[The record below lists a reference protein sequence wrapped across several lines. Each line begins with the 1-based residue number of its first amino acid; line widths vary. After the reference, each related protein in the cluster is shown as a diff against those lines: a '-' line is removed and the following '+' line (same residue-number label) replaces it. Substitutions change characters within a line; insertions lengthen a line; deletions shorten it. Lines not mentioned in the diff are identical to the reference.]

1 MKKIALFLIFI
12 SLTLFAFSQSK
23 KARKAHEAIQKN
35 EFTKAKDLISEIGLK
50 NEEIVLFNFLNYEYY
65 FNTGNQEFH
74 LDSAY
79 FYLIK
84 AKYTYIS
91 EPFLDKLKESYLKD
105 FSFDLSMTEIQFDS
119 IFLLAY
125 KNAQKSKNISEYNHF
140 IKYFNENKYTT
151 IAVKELDTLQ
161 FYLYESYNSM
171 DSLYKFKTRFINSKL
186 FSETD
191 ELIVSMKIKLC
202 KYKPSI
208 ECFES
213 IIKEFPKCR
222 RALVIQTEINII
234 QDSIASNDFTKCK
247 SQKSIECLVQIKR
260 KYPKA
265 SIIKEVN
272 DEIDNLNYSNYVSS
286 MRLDSI
292 ALFLT
297 NFVNSKKIVDAQQTF
312 TKIFE
317 DSIKIISA
325 LRENEYYLLNYQE
338 LKNSFFPLV
347 QLYYSFNNNNSQ
359 IKESIEDFVYMS
371 IKDDG
376 GIEGLTWFINE
387 FPNSSKI
394 NIAKAE
400 IKNQKSKNNL
410 AFEQE
415 IKSSEPYSGRVNYEF
430 GKFGLLNMTS
440 ASLKFGYFFDDVKS
454 FEGGLAAVKLFGKWG
469 FINLQGDVEIP
480 FLFDDVKSFNAPI
493 TGVCQE
499 GVWFLIDKT
508 GFRVSDNEYLKI
520 GDFGNGICNVMP
532 FSGGW
537 QYINE
542 IEEVVSTI
550 NYYNATNFI
559 NGIAAVSTKDGE
571 ILIIDKT
578 FRVLNDIS
586 DNLTDYIPDY
596 DLTGSSTKNIVTFE
610 YCDKIDKYLIN
621 AQVYYSAKT
630 NSTKVDAPAS
640 AIFFSS
646 NDMVFDDTGEFL
658 IDGRRIINYRSND
671 PKFKYAYNSKEI
683 KIILRLNGLDY
694 DLYRNYTNPID
705 IRTGFH
711 PKSPLQNLTHIVN
724 YYDNLGLRQP
734 GPDWYENG
742 SVWMYGIYDFKPLKS
757 PYLSTFSL
765 MNNSSNSNLLKSSNL
780 VAFNDES
787 IVVSD
792 AMGYNLILPSGELLN
807 QTGSF
812 QEISVMSNG
821 IAIVNSTAGLFLIN
835 SKGEKTSKLFG
846 TIDRISDNVFI
857 ASNKGEYK
865 YFIMDDKG
873 NELSA
878 YYDIIDRNSISNL
891 FIVKNKNGTDDGNQK
906 YKIGCIDPSGKEI
919 IPPIYDDLIHVPS
932 QFIFK
937 KCTDWRNC
945 SYRGSYY
952 IYNYSGQVIETISD
966 YNYSYSHTNLDG
978 SFFYKDTYKPN
989 TEGEIIKR
997 VVYNVP
1003 LDF

>member
-91 EPFLDKLKESYLKD
+91 EPLLDKLKESYLKD

-119 IFLLAY
+119 IFSLAY
-125 KNAQKSKNISEYNHF
+125 KNAQKNKNISEYNHF

-347 QLYYSFNNNNSQ
+347 QLYYSFNNNNSK

-376 GIEGLTWFINE
+376 GIEGLTWFIDE

-400 IKNQKSKNNL
+400 IKNQKSNNNV
-410 AFEQE
+410 AFIAE
-415 IKSSEPYSGRVNYEF
+415 IFEDEYSKQYVKSKY
-430 GKFGLLNMTS
+430 GLLNMTNT
-440 ASLKFGYFFDDVKS
+440 SLKFGYFFEDIKS
-454 FEGGLAAVKLFGKWG
+454 FEGGLAAVRLYGKWG
-469 FINLQGDVEIP
+469 FINLQGDVEIS

-499 GVWFLIDKT
+499 GIWFFIDKT
-508 GFRVSDNEYLKI
+508 GSRVSDNEYLKI

-578 FRVLNDIS
+578 FRVLNDVS
-586 DNLTDYIPDY
+586 DNLTEWVPYFGNQ
-596 DLTGSSTKNIVTFE
+596 GSTTKNILTFE
-610 YCDKIDKYLIN
+610 YCDKINEYILN
-621 AQVYYSAKT
+621 AEVYYSTKT
-630 NSTKVDAPAS
+630 NSTRIANPS
-640 AIFFSS
+640 ISS
-646 NDMVFDDTGEFL
+646 NFTSNDLFFDDTGEFL
-658 IDGRRIINYRSND
+658 LDGRRIINYRSNN
-671 PKFKYAYNSKEI
+671 PTARYSLNSGK
-683 KIILRLNGLDY
+683 
-694 DLYRNYTNPID
+694 ID
-705 IRTGFH
+705 IIIQPTGPGLH
-711 PKSPLQNLTHIVN
+711 PENPDQNN
-724 YYDNLGLRQP
+724 NSNDRGYEGEYDYISR
-734 GPDWYENG
+734 
-742 SVWMYGIYDFKPLKS
+742 
-757 PYLSTFSL
+757 FSL
-765 MNNSSNSNLLKSSNL
+765 KINSSISNILKSSNL

-945 SYRGSYY
+945 ACPPNWRNCSYRGSYY